1 MSPGT
6 TKQSSISDIF
16 SSDIFWASKPA
27 ARLMACSYG
36 ACLCSIW
43 DLRFGTD
50 HRLKRHPPPSSTLW
64 EPGLMMPGT
73 LLRPERTLSS
83 TLTQPFSLSL
93 LHYSRDNNVKG
104 VIAEC
109 QNHPEICII
118 SNGQTNCR
126 TRPHLRDQII
136 NRAGSEGGDAAASIE
151 VQYIRCGVS
160 SQRCVINDVKTGR
173 GGLVVLHSG
182 RYYLGLFF

>member
-1 MSPGT
+1 MVLWCMFVQHMGPALRHRPQIKTSP
-6 TKQSSISDIF
+6 SSLF
-16 SSDIFWASKPA
+16 HALR
-27 ARLMACSYG
+27 ARLNDA
-36 ACLCSIW
+36 W
-43 DLRFGTD
+43 N
-50 HRLKRHPPPSSTLW
+50 PPSSWAHPLFN
-64 EPGLMMPGT
+64 
-73 LLRPERTLSS
+73 SHS
-83 TLTQPFSLSL
+83 TLFSLSL
-93 LHYSRDNNVKG
+93 LHNSRDNNVKG